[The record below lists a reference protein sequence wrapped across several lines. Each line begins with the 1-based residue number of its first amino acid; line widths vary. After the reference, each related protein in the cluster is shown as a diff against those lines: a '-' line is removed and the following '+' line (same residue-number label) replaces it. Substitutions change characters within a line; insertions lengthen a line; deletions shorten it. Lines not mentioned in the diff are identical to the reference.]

1 MPSDP
6 FTWDEVTGKFD
17 QLVAG
22 RIDSNLATQIKEAVR
37 SVEHIQVTD
46 LMTLL
51 ARARA
56 G

>member
-1 MPSDP
+1 MPSQP
-6 FTWDEVTGKFD
+6 FTWDDVTSKFD
-17 QLVAG
+17 ELVAG

-37 SVEHIQVTD
+37 SLEHIGVSD

-51 ARARA
+51 ARVRP